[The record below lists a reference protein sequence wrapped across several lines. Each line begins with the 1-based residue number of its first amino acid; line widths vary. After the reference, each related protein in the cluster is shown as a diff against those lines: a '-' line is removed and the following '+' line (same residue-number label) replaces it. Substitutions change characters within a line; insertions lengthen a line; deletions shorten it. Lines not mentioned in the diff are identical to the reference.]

1 MYLPNWIAADRAS
14 RMEGALASL
23 CRCAGV
29 AALILTTSAMAV
41 SRIDLTELSLEEL
54 MSVEVT
60 SVSRK
65 AEKLA
70 EAAAAVAVVTRED
83 MRRSGATSLPAALR
97 LAPGLHVV
105 RSDASKWGVAARGFN
120 GHFVDKL
127 LVLIDGRSVY
137 TPLFSGVF
145 WEVQDLVLEDV
156 ERIEVIRGPGA
167 TLWGANAVNGII
179 NDDLDKR
186 RPTDFA
192 SISG

>member
-97 LAPGLHVV
+97 LAPACTWCAATP
-105 RSDASKWGVAARGFN
+105 ASGGWR
-120 GHFVDKL
+120 
-127 LVLIDGRSVY
+127 
-137 TPLFSGVF
+137 
-145 WEVQDLVLEDV
+145 
-156 ERIEVIRGPGA
+156 PGGSTA
-167 TLWGANAVNGII
+167 TSSI
-179 NDDLDKR
+179 NCWC
-186 RPTDFA
+186 
-192 SISG
+192 